1 MNSIRKNFAYNIVYQ
16 VFTIIMPLI
25 TAPYL
30 ARIIGASGMGMYS
43 YTFTVAEY
51 FTYFALLGV
60 ANYGNRTIAAAK
72 KNTRSKTFID
82 IYSIQFITSLIVL
95 LAYIAFALLINDRY
109 KTLTLIQS
117 FYVMSAGLDVTWYFF
132 GTERFKLTTT
142 RNIVIKT
149 ISIVLI
155 FAFVRSSGDVWKY
168 ALIMSL
174 SYFFS
179 QGFMWYYL
187 IKEIHFQKPDPK
199 AMRLHFK
206 SLIILFIPVIA
217 VSLYKMMD
225 KLMLEWFGDVQEV
238 GYYESAEKI
247 VRVPSLIITALGT
260 AMLPRMSKL
269 GATGKNNRMLYY
281 FDLSVEL
288 SGLLTFGMTF
298 GIISVASVLVP
309 IYYGSEFTNSI
320 ILLKTLSITLIF
332 TSWASAIRTQ
342 YLLPLKHDSE
352 YIISV
357 FAGAIVNLILN
368 TLLIPQIGAV
378 GAVYGTIS
386 AEATVAIV
394 QTIAVRRELPVI
406 KEIREYGIFAISGLL
421 MYILLIKIK
430 EYLPV
435 SIGSLF
441 VLVFAGIIIYSIISV
456 LLMLIFR
463 SELLKSAK
471 IEISKIIKRGKSE

>member
-72 KNTRSKTFID
+72 KDTRSKTFID
-82 IYSIQFITSLIVL
+82 IYSVQFITSLVVL
-95 LAYIAFALLINDRY
+95 LSYITFAMLINDRY

-132 GTERFKLTTT
+132 GTERFQLTTT

-187 IKEIHFQKPDPK
+187 IKEVHFQKPDPK

-320 ILLKTLSITLIF
+320 ILLETLAITLIF

-357 FAGAIVNLILN
+357 FAGAIANLILN

-406 KEIREYGIFAISGLL
+406 KEIRKYGIFAISGLF
-421 MYILLIKIK
+421 MCILLIKIK

-441 VLVFAGIIIYSIISV
+441 VLVFAGIIIYSTISV
-456 LLMLIFR
+456 LIMLIFR

-471 IEISKIIKRGKSE
+471 IEISKIIKRGKSG

>member
-16 VFTIIMPLI
+16 IFTIIMPLI

-30 ARIIGASGMGMYS
+30 ARIIGASGIGMYS

-60 ANYGNRTIAAAK
+60 ANYGNRTIAAA
-72 KNTRSKTFID
+72 NENVRSKTFVD
-82 IYSIQFITSLIVL
+82 IYSVQFITSTVVL
-95 LAYIAFALLINDRY
+95 SAYIVFALLINDRY

-117 FYVMSAGLDVTWYFF
+117 FYVLSAGLDVTWYFF

-142 RNIVIKT
+142 RNIIIKT

-168 ALIMSL
+168 AMIMSL

-179 QGFMWYYL
+179 QSFMWYYL
-187 IKEIHFQKPDPK
+187 IKEIHFQKPDFK

-206 SLIILFIPVIA
+206 SLIVLFIPVIA

-247 VRVPSLIITALGT
+247 VRVPSLIIAALGT

-269 GATGKNNRMLYY
+269 GASGKNNRMLYY

-288 SGLLTFGMTF
+288 SGLLTFGMAF
-298 GIISVASVLVP
+298 GIISVASILVP
-309 IYYGSEFTNSI
+309 IYYGPGFNDSV
-320 ILLKTLSITLIF
+320 ILLETLSITLLF
-332 TSWASAIRTQ
+332 TSWASSIRTQ

-368 TLLIPQIGAV
+368 TLFIPKMGAL

-386 AEATVAIV
+386 AEAAAIV
-394 QTIAVRRELPVI
+394 QTVAVRRELPVI
-406 KEIREYGIFAISGLL
+406 KEMRKYGIFVVPGLL
-421 MYILLIKIK
+421 MFIILIKIK
-430 EYLPV
+430 KYIQV
-435 SIGSLF
+435 SIELLF
-441 VLVFAGIIIYSIISV
+441 VLVLLGILIYLILSV
-456 LLMLIFR
+456 FLLFVFK
-463 SELLKSAK
+463 SELLKSMK
-471 IEISKIIKRGKSE
+471 TEISKIIKREKSE